1 MAIGRPQMEEQ
12 IKGLQEGGAT
22 DEDPFTGPIDTS
34 SIDPNVLRL
43 MLLQANQP
51 TYEERLE
58 KYQQRLAPQATE
70 VPKTDLYDVASA
82 LGSAILSS
90 PSRNAYVGIG
100 QGFSDVA
107 QKLKQDQIRADKQRQ
122 DIASLAMQFAM
133 QDEQRAQKLI
143 DDATI
148 KLIGNTNSDVKTTS
162 ISYVDPVSG
171 KRINSLFIN
180 NDPRLIKILKDPEKF
195 KAQEIIED
203 PDGVNIYQDLDKKT
217 SDAIVN
223 EETEWSKEA
232 RAQRGVLDKLQAAR
246 FYADQLSEE
255 DFGNFEQLF
264 GVPIKNALVDLG
276 FGNLIDKEVLGA
288 QIALNSVGT
297 GLAMGLISQTK
308 GAISDREMGLFLQAS
323 ATLGNSK
330 EGFLQILD
338 ITQKV
343 ANKAVGYNTA
353 WLEERSR
360 LQKERRGIAEIRA
373 AQETFA
379 DKYHKE
385 NPLFEG
391 SKDENGNDLF
401 DPNAT
406 REENLSRLE
415 EGTEAYNLVSRMTKE
430 SDEAYRAISER
441 HTNISRENVKNQQK
455 EFDSVSDDNQ
465 SDVNQKIS
473 DAITVIVNSNDS
485 LEEKQIKLQA
495 FKDNG
500 ITISDE
506 IIRQFS
512 LR

>member
-1 MAIGRPQMEEQ
+1 
-12 IKGLQEGGAT
+12 
-22 DEDPFTGPIDTS
+22 
-34 SIDPNVLRL
+34 
-43 MLLQANQP
+43 
-51 TYEERLE
+51 
-58 KYQQRLAPQATE
+58 
-70 VPKTDLYDVASA
+70 
-82 LGSAILSS
+82 
-90 PSRNAYVGIG
+90 
-100 QGFSDVA
+100 
-107 QKLKQDQIRADKQRQ
+107 
-122 DIASLAMQFAM
+122 
-133 QDEQRAQKLI
+133 
-143 DDATI
+143 
-148 KLIGNTNSDVKTTS
+148 
-162 ISYVDPVSG
+162 
-171 KRINSLFIN
+171 
-180 NDPRLIKILKDPEKF
+180 
-195 KAQEIIED
+195 
-203 PDGVNIYQDLDKKT
+203 
-217 SDAIVN
+217 
-223 EETEWSKEA
+223 
-232 RAQRGVLDKLQAAR
+232 
-246 FYADQLSEE
+246 
-255 DFGNFEQLF
+255 
-264 GVPIKNALVDLG
+264 
-276 FGNLIDKEVLGA
+276 
-288 QIALNSVGT
+288 
-297 GLAMGLISQTK
+297 
-308 GAISDREMGLFLQAS
+308 MGLFLQAS

-343 ANKAVGYNTA
+343 SNKAAGYNTA